1 MSTAEPVD
9 QLVVIGASAGGIE
22 ALSVLSASLPQ
33 GFPAPIVVAQH
44 LDPSRPS
51 HLEQI
56 LSRRSTLPV
65 RTVRDRMD
73 LEPGVLFVVPADRH
87 VTISDHDIKEGRQ
100 LALHRG
106 RATTCPTRA
115 SGQVGVQDDGT
126 GHPKPSIDLL
136 FSTAAAAYGDRLIAV
151 VLTGMGSDG

>member
-1 MSTAEPVD
+1 MATPEPVD

-33 GFPAPIVVAQH
+33 GFPAPIVIAQH

-65 RTVRDRMD
+65 RTVHDRMD

-87 VTISDHDIKEGRQ
+87 VTISDHDVR
-100 LALHRG
+100 
-106 RATTCPTRA
+106 
-115 SGQVGVQDDGT
+115 VQDDST
-126 GHPKPSIDLL
+126 SHPKPSIDLL

-151 VLTGMGSDG
+151 VLTGMGSDGAAGALHAKSAGGTVCP